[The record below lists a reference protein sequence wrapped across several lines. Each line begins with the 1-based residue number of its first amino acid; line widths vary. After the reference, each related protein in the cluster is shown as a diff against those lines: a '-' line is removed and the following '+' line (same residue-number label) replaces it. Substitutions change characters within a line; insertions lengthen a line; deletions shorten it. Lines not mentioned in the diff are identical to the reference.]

1 MDAVG
6 CAEFFLEMERL
17 VGAGLVFVSDHIV
30 RTADHAPSAA
40 GAQPA
45 GDDLVVEF
53 LPLVGPAF
61 LLRRGSGVGDGH
73 EGNLAA
79 DRAEEEMGG
88 LHEVPFVGRADV
100 RAGRMVLPTSPTW

>member
-6 CAEFFLEMERL
+6 GAEFFLEMERL
-17 VGAGLVFVSDHIV
+17 VGAGLVFVPDHIV
-30 RTADHAPSAA
+30 RTADHTPGAA

-61 LLRRGSGVGDGH
+61 LLRGERC
-73 EGNLAA
+73 
-79 DRAEEEMGG
+79 R
-88 LHEVPFVGRADV
+88 
-100 RAGRMVLPTSPTW
+100 

>member
-17 VGAGLVFVSDHIV
+17 VGVGLAFVSDHIV

-53 LPLVGPAF
+53 LPLVVQRSF
-61 LLRRGSGVGDGH
+61 
-73 EGNLAA
+73 
-79 DRAEEEMGG
+79 
-88 LHEVPFVGRADV
+88 FVGAVSVTAMRGTQPPIEPGEERAV
-100 RAGRMVLPTSPTW
+100 CTRYLSLGG